1 MLILLGLNRI
11 KKKMKYPNYYVQ
23 HYQKEDDKVKW
34 CYIGSNNKLPDEY
47 KIKINYYEDQTLHN
61 YTQQYNDFT
70 QHQKRHNS
78 TFFFEKD
85 WCGGRDSN
93 PRSPKARDLESCAS
107 SLPQGFDLAL
117 PPPPRPYHPL
127 IRY

>member
-70 QHQKRHNS
+70 QHQKKQES
-78 TFFFEKD
+78 TFISQNDDRACRADRLVWLGYHLYEVMVA
-85 WCGGRDSN
+85 GSN
-93 PRSPKARDLESCAS
+93 PAR
-107 SLPQGFDLAL
+107 PTQPF
-117 PPPPRPYHPL
+117 
-127 IRY
+127 